1 MVLGNQANVSQ
12 SNAYSCG
19 TPVKC
24 GSCLYKLICERSP
37 FCCIK
42 NNSTC
47 DLTPVMNALSQL
59 QQVLENDLSVLLTNI
74 NSVGAAVNAANES
87 LNSIGSVVNEIN
99 SKLDNM
105 QNVSLNSNN
114 SNGLVEASSS
124 VVPYSD
130 DETVLV
136 QKKGIFGKTK
146 WVEEKKR

>member
-1 MVLGNQANVSQ
+1 MVLGNQGNVSQ
-12 SNAYSCG
+12 SNVYSCG

-74 NSVGAAVNAANES
+74 NSVGASVNAANDITAGVFA
-87 LNSIGSVVNEIN
+87 LVV
-99 SKLDNM
+99 
-105 QNVSLNSNN
+105 
-114 SNGLVEASSS
+114 SS
-124 VVPYSD
+124 VV
-130 DETVLV
+130 
-136 QKKGIFGKTK
+136 KKSPTATLPGF
-146 WVEEKKR
+146 